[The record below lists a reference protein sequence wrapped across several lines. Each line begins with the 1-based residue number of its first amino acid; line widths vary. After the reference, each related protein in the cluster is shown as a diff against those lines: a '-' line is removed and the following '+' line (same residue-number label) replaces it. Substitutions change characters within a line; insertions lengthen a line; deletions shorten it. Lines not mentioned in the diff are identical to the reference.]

1 MPKLWRRTPKAQRNA
16 AALANHFSRS
26 KHPAVQLI
34 SLLQRAAVP
43 VLYAHDYIRIPSSSP
58 AAMLNA
64 SRRAA
69 LAGKVQEVAVNS

>member
-1 MPKLWRRTPKAQRNA
+1 MAKLWRRTPKDKRTTV
-16 AALANHFSRS
+16 ALAGHFSRS

-34 SLLQRAAVP
+34 NLLQRAAVP

-69 LAGKVQEVAVNS
+69 LAGKVRRWP

>member
-1 MPKLWRRTPKAQRNA
+1 MPKLWRRTPKAQRTA

-26 KHPAVQLI
+26 KYPAVQLI
-34 SLLQRAAVP
+34 NLLQRAAVP
-43 VLYAHDYIRIPSSSP
+43 VLYAHDYIHIPSSSP